1 MAALKQLASALLASA
16 LCACGLQ
23 LENGAADGAGD
34 GTEQDSESS
43 RPGASNVIPNARAGT
58 GSGGAPNLP
67 MFGAGL
73 QRGVQLQGSVESRF
87 DDASFLHC
95 GLQELWAVRF
105 EGLALERFQ
114 EVALGEECDIANC
127 LFLIAGTG
135 DLSARGRFG
144 DVREYPR
151 ELIFTRVTNLER
163 VTRVADL
170 LALNGVSCPR

>member
-1 MAALKQLASALLASA
+1 
-16 LCACGLQ
+16 
-23 LENGAADGAGD
+23 
-34 GTEQDSESS
+34 
-43 RPGASNVIPNARAGT
+43 
-58 GSGGAPNLP
+58 
-67 MFGAGL
+67 
-73 QRGVQLQGSVESRF
+73 VEYRF
-87 DDASFLHC
+87 EDASFLHC

-105 EGLALERFQ
+105 EGVAFERFQ
-114 EVALGEECDIANC
+114 EVALGEECEIANC

-151 ELIFTRVTNLER
+151 ELTFTRVTNLER

>member
-1 MAALKQLASALLASA
+1 
-16 LCACGLQ
+16 LQ
-23 LENGAADGAGD
+23 LEDGAAGGTGA
-34 GTEQDSESS
+34 GTEQDAEAN
-43 RPGASNVIPNARAGT
+43 RPVASNTIPNARGGS
-58 GSGGAPNLP
+58 GSGGAPSMMP

-73 QRGVQLQGSVESRF
+73 QRGVQLQGSVEYRF

-105 EGLALERFQ
+105 EGLAFESFQ

-127 LFLIAGTG
+127 LFSIAGTG

-151 ELIFTRVTNLER
+151 ELTVTRVTELER

-170 LALNGVSCPR
+170 ASLNGVSCFR